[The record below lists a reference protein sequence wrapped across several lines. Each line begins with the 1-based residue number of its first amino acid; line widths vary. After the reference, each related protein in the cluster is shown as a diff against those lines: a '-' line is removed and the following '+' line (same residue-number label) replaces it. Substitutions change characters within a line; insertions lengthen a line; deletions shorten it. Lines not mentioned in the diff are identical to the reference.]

1 MLASQEDRM
10 PRQRQFLAFVAVL
23 LFVVPLLNC
32 GSGHSADELYVLVS
46 TNIQVPYWKT
56 AGAGLSQA
64 ASQLKVRYEFV
75 GPDDYDPNAEKAA
88 FDKALTKKPTGILIS
103 AGDAKSLT
111 ENIDKAI
118 ASGIPVITI
127 DSDAPD
133 SKRLF
138 FIGTNNYQAGLTGGE
153 RLAAELKGKGNVV
166 VFTMPAQANL
176 TERLRG
182 YRSALESHP
191 QIKIA
196 RVVDIAGDPRI
207 VFDTTT
213 EILGKERDKVDAFV
227 CLEAQGGKEVANVL
241 SSNKVTG
248 KIVIAMDTD
257 PDTLEWIRKGVIAA
271 TISQKPYTMTYFGLR
286 VLDDLYH
293 NKLPSLTGDFS
304 KDSFAPV
311 PAFVDTGSSLVDKS
325 NVENFIQMKQAATGG
340 QR

>member
-1 MLASQEDRM
+1 ML
-10 PRQRQFLAFVAVL
+10 RQRPLLAFVAVL

-32 GSGHSADELYVLVS
+32 GSAHSADELYILVS
-46 TNIQVPYWKT
+46 ANIQVPYWKA
-56 AGAGLSQA
+56 AGAGLAQSA
-64 ASQLKVRYEFV
+64 GQLGVRYEFV
-75 GPDDYDPNAEKAA
+75 GPDEYDPNAEKAA
-88 FDKALTKKPTGILIS
+88 FDKALTKKPTGILVS
-103 AGDAKSLT
+103 AADAKLLT

-118 ASGIPVITI
+118 AAGIPVITI
-127 DSDAPD
+127 DSDAPE

-153 RLAAELKGKGNVV
+153 RLATELKGKGNVV
-166 VFTMPAQANL
+166 VYTMPGQANMA
-176 TERLRG
+176 ERLRG
-182 YRSALESHP
+182 YRSALENHP

-213 EILGKERDKVDAFV
+213 AILGKERDKVDAFV
-227 CLEAQGGKEVANVL
+227 CLEAQGGKEVATVL

-248 KIVIAMDTD
+248 KVIIAMDTD

-286 VLDDLYH
+286 VLDEFYH
-293 NKLPSLTGDFS
+293 NKLSSLNGDFA

-311 PAFVDTGSSLVDKS
+311 PAFVDTGSALVDKS
-325 NVENFIQMKQAATGG
+325 NVETFIQMKQAATGG
-340 QR
+340 KQ